1 MMILKLSLTKII
13 FLVFLLLLLFST
25 SQCNTGNDSELENQ
39 PVGKEEDY
47 FNFQSVNLQPH
58 EISALIMVPDET
70 AGIGATTLPEV
81 IHKENDFKWKLI
93 VGPNFGLII
102 EDYGEYDQLIRDMKN
117 RLKEEKMFR
126 IQYLTDEPDL
136 LVYKRTLI
144 VRGVKNAS
152 PKVGVE
158 HSSFHVYAVRSIHG
172 INYELRSNDEGSS
185 KKLVELMVKSIRSF
199 KELKLS

>member
-1 MMILKLSLTKII
+1 MVLKLRSNKITFLI
-13 FLVFLLLLLFST
+13 FLLFIFFST
-25 SQCNTGNDSELENQ
+25 NQCTSDTTSKRDSEATSN
-39 PVGKEEDY
+39 EEDY
-47 FNFQSVNLQPH
+47 FNFQPLNLQPY

-70 AGIGATTLPEV
+70 AGIGATTRPEV
-81 IHKENDFKWKLI
+81 VHKENDFKWRII
-93 VGPNFGLII
+93 VGPKFELTI
-102 EDYGEYDQLIRDMKN
+102 EDYGEYNQLIRDMKN

-126 IQYLTDEPDL
+126 INYLSDEPDL

-152 PKVGVE
+152 PKVGIE
-158 HSSFHVYAVRSIHG
+158 HSSYHVYGVRTING

-185 KKLVELMVKSIRSF
+185 EELIELMVKSIRSF